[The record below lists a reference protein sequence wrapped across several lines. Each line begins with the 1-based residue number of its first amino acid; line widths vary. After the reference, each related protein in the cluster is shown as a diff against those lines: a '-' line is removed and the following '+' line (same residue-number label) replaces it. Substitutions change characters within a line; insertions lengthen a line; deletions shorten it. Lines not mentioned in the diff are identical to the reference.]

1 MQRIICAHSEM
12 PSLPAIMLTQNG
24 KKGVVIV
31 SISREFLR
39 IHCVDGYLI
48 RSFQI
53 TQLAWDI
60 NGPEI
65 KFYSNTEK
73 ITLQSPYVR

>member
-1 MQRIICAHSEM
+1 M

-24 KKGVVIV
+24 KKGVVILSV
-31 SISREFLR
+31 SRELLR

-53 TQLAWDI
+53 SQLMWDI

-65 KFYSNTEK
+65 KFATNSE
-73 ITLQSPYVR
+73 TLTL